1 MKIKYLK
8 CDWGM
13 ENFGNPKERLKM
25 YKNAGYDGVE
35 CANIGMDAQEFADY
49 TDELGLEYVAMVFC
63 DFNCSGRFVVSELSE
78 FSGD

>member
-1 MKIKYLK
+1 
-8 CDWGM
+8 M
-13 ENFGNPKERLKM
+13 ENFGDPKERLRM

-63 DFNCSGRFVVSELSE
+63 DTEKAFEEQLTELINRKPILIN
-78 FSGD
+78 